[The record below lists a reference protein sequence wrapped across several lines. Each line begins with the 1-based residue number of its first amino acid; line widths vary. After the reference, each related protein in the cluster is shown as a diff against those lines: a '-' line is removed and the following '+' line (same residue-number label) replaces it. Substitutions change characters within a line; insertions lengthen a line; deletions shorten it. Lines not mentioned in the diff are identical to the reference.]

1 MGKSV
6 LLDAARQ
13 QAGDMTVLAAQG
25 VESESE
31 LPFAG
36 LHQLL
41 RGALEHLPRIPLP
54 QADHLRA
61 ALGLARGGAVDRFL
75 VSAAVLSLLAEAAEH
90 RPLLC
95 LVDDAHWLDVA
106 SADALV
112 FAARRLQ
119 AEPVAMLFA
128 ARGEGEIGRAHV

>member
-6 LLDAARQ
+6 LLDAARE
-13 QAGDMTVLAAQG
+13 QAGDMTVLVAQG

-41 RGALEHLPRIPLP
+41 RGTLQHLPRVPPP

-75 VSAAVLSLLAEAAEH
+75 VSAAVLSLLAEAAEARSEEH
-90 RPLLC
+90 TSELQSRQYLVCRLL
-95 LVDDAHWLDVA
+95 LAKKNT
-106 SADALV
+106 S
-112 FAARRLQ
+112 
-119 AEPVAMLFA
+119 
-128 ARGEGEIGRAHV
+128 